1 MCFIQKMLCFQDSLY
16 NEDYLGL
23 RLREKDQE
31 IVQLKE
37 DNAVKLQQLVQ
48 AQSQL
53 HSVESMVWVKNCEIT
68 VSLVWS
74 WCV

>member
-23 RLREKDQE
+23 RLSEKDQD

-48 AQSQL
+48 SLRKELDTAL
-53 HSVESMVWVKNCEIT
+53 VRPLVEC
-68 VSLVWS
+68 L
-74 WCV
+74 